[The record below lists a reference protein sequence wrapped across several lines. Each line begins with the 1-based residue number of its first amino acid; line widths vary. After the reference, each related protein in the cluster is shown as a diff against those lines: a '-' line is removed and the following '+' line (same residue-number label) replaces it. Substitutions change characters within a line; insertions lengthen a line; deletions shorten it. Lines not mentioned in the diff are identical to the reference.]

1 MTSSL
6 DFNKLKEL
14 YTAAGQ
20 GQVFRF
26 EEKLN
31 EEEKIAFYE
40 QLQTIDVEGLAKKY
54 AAATNPCTY
63 SIIPATRIAFSSC
76 MRNRVAP
83 NADSR
88 ATFPLKAEWVRTQRG
103 LSPCKRL

>member
-1 MTSSL
+1 MQDPTSDAKKTNRSTTDTVTTRGAGEKMTSSH
-6 DFNKLKEL
+6 DFTKLKEL

-40 QLQTIDVEGLAKKY
+40 QLQTIDVEDLAKKY

-63 SIIPATRIAFSSC
+63 SIIPATRIAFSS
-76 MRNRVAP
+76 
-83 NADSR
+83 
-88 ATFPLKAEWVRTQRG
+88 
-103 LSPCKRL
+103 

>member
-1 MTSSL
+1 MTSPL

-54 AAATNPCTY
+54 AAATNPCTSSRY
-63 SIIPATRIAFSSC
+63 SHRIFL
-76 MRNRVAP
+76 MYEE
-83 NADSR
+83 SR
-88 ATFPLKAEWVRTQRG
+88 SAQR
-103 LSPCKRL
+103 